1 MQALV
6 PAKAPSAHDHCG
18 QSMRS
23 NSCRRSYQQR
33 SPLHIGIVDNQCDRT
48 HAGARTSKGPHLH
61 MSIVRWTTNAIKRIQ
76 ALVPAKASFAHE
88 HRAVDNQC
96 DRAWTGVAID
106 SWLRALSTHA
116 GVAIDPWFCDH
127 SIHAGVAIESWLR
140 AHSIHASDAIDSWL
154 CAHSIHAGGA
164 LNSMFFEASFAQA
177 KRQP

>member
-1 MQALV
+1 MLESLGSQSKKHVCTSVMLGLIFGM
-6 PAKAPSAHDHCG
+6 CG
-18 QSMRS
+18 PMRS
-23 NSCRRSYQQR
+23 NSCKRSYQQR
-33 SPLHIGIVDNQCDRT
+33 SPCVDNQCDRT

-106 SWLRALSTHA
+106 SWLRA
-116 GVAIDPWFCDH
+116 H